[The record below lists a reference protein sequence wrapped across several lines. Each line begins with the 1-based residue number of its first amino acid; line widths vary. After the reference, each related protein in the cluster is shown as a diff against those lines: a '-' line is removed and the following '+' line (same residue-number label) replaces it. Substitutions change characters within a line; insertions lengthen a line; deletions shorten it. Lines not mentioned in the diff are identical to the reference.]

1 MVPDCLKG
9 IDFHHECD
17 VLRAINTLCHQLLN
31 EDDPNLDPTLEML
44 NDVLDDERKTTLAS
58 MSITSAG
65 NAKERILWAEEL
77 RQFCPFARHIT
88 RARGKDPEINRYTP
102 RIVHDTH
109 WIEFEGRE
117 LEVFDA
123 IDAVLSEH
131 FRHIHRI
138 MLASCRPA
146 AYDLMAKGAEGMLGY
161 NGTPEQGI
169 QVPEGKLNA
178 KRLVNNSFVL
188 ETSTIRN
195 LKRSGR
201 VLEEAIQD
209 DDINDIVIFTHFW
222 PTHQHLKRKLD
233 AKIDRKK

>member
-1 MVPDCLKG
+1 MNAMFFEPSHALS
-9 IDFHHECD
+9 
-17 VLRAINTLCHQLLN
+17 QLLN
-31 EDDPNLDPTLEML
+31 EDDPTLDPTLEML
-44 NDVLDDERKTTLAS
+44 NDVLDDERKITLAS

-123 IDAVLSEH
+123 IDAVLFEH
-131 FRHIHRI
+131 FRHIHRV

-146 AYDLMAKGAEGMLGY
+146 AYDLMAKGAEGDPGVQRY
-161 NGTPEQGI
+161 
-169 QVPEGKLNA
+169 A
-178 KRLVNNSFVL
+178 RA
-188 ETSTIRN
+188 RN
-195 LKRSGR
+195 PSNTR
-201 VLEEAIQD
+201 
-209 DDINDIVIFTHFW
+209 W
-222 PTHQHLKRKLD
+222 PS
-233 AKIDRKK
+233 